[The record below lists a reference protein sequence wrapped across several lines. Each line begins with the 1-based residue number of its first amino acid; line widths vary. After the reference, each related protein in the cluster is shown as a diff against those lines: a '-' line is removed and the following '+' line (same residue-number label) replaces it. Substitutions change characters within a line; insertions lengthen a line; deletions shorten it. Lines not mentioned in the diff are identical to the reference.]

1 MLITKDLSK
10 PDRIR
15 EVIKNKIGKITKK
28 EIIEV
33 CPDISKTTIE
43 RTLVNLQ
50 ESNEIIKVGGGRY
63 TSYIWNREDE

>member
-50 ESNEIIKVGGGRY
+50 ETNEIIKVGGGRY

>member
-1 MLITKDLSK
+1 MITRNLSK

-15 EVIKNKIGKITKK
+15 EVIKSKVGRITKK
-28 EIIEV
+28 ELLEA

-43 RTLVNLQ
+43 RTLVSLQ
-50 ESNEIIKVGGGRY
+50 KENEIKKIGGGRY